1 METTS
6 KVNVTVNLETAGGTR
21 FNAGKPG
28 GWWYAPILGLRLVAP
43 VWMQGAEKYA
53 PKDWR
58 VGQSFSVLIDCAFRH
73 MLEVV
78 DKGPKSRCPES
89 GNLHA
94 AHAVWN
100 LLCMLTLMVLG
111 RDDCDDVTKWEGVT
125 TGMKEEMEKM
135 KDLDVVVEKQA
146 KVLAD
151 VGAQLLKP
159 VLVEQLQKKSTEALE
174 AFGKAV
180 RDHIGPPLDISKLKE
195 GMHPPTSKCTCIIYG
210 GDYDKRRALNLN
222 CPEHGK
228 GDPELDDM
236 KEKEGMHPALRGDP
250 ATLPSWEPAPELKP
264 LAEEVIKD
272 AVDKIESGYTKMAK
286 TDHMWE
292 GAPVLADFDPTARTR
307 GTPEP
312 TPREMAREQTSR
324 ERVCHVCRKPRS
336 QCRASQV
343 RGIV

>member
-1 METTS
+1 MENT
-6 KVNVTVNLETAGGTR
+6 ETAGGTR

-125 TGMKEEMEKM
+125 TAMKGEMEELEELV
-135 KDLDVVVEKQA
+135 DGVTVDDVSEAA
-146 KVLAD
+146 KVLE
-151 VGAQLLKP
+151 GGGIP
-159 VLVEQLQKKSTEALE
+159 GR
-174 AFGKAV
+174 AFMESL
-180 RDHIGPPLDISKLKE
+180 R
-195 GMHPPTSKCTCIIYG
+195 CTCIFYG
-210 GDYDKRRALNLN
+210 GDYDKRRALNLS

-228 GDPELDDM
+228 GDPE
-236 KEKEGMHPALRGDP
+236 
-250 ATLPSWEPAPELKP
+250 
-264 LAEEVIKD
+264 
-272 AVDKIESGYTKMAK
+272 
-286 TDHMWE
+286 
-292 GAPVLADFDPTARTR
+292 
-307 GTPEP
+307 P
-312 TPREMAREQTSR
+312 TPREMARVPER
-324 ERVCHVCRKPRS
+324 CRVCGQTAKHCTMMRKL
-336 QCRASQV
+336 
-343 RGIV
+343 